1 MAKKENQTTEGQPS
15 VVITVTEEMKG
26 LNPSLASIEVGTE
39 IQLIQKDEH
48 NLQIKELTD
57 KLNESVALVDKKD
70 LEIKIK
76 DELITSYE
84 EDLNNLT
91 EAPADDKYSHVPE
104 VLCYGGEKFTKE
116 QIIADKKLLEI
127 LKK

>member
-48 NLQIKELTD
+48 DLKIAELTE
-57 KLNESVALVDKKD
+57 KLNESVSLVNKKD

-104 VLCYGGEKFTKE
+104 VLCYGGKKFTKE
-116 QIIADKKLLEI
+116 QVIADKKLLEI

>member
-39 IQLIQKDEH
+39 IQVIQKDEH
-48 NLQIKELTD
+48 NLKITELTE
-57 KLNESVALVDKKD
+57 KLNESAALIKKKD
-70 LEIKIK
+70 LEIQTK

-104 VLCYGGEKFTKE
+104 VLCYGGKKFTKE
-116 QIIADKKLLEI
+116 EVIADEKLLNI